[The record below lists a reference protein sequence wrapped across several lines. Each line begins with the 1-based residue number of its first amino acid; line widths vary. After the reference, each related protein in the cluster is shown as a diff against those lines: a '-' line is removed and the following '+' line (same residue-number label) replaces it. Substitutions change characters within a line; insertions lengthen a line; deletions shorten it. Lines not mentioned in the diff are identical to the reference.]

1 MMDIKRFIMC
11 ACSGE
16 GLVLEKFKG
25 ESEVYLSLFGR
36 GLNINRYGWK
46 SRLRHIWQII
56 TKGFPYT
63 DEIVL
68 TKKDA
73 IYLAK
78 SLKEFTK

>member
-1 MMDIKRFIMC
+1 MDIKRFIMC
-11 ACSGE
+11 ACNGE
-16 GLVLEKFKG
+16 GLVLEKFKN

-36 GLNINRYGWK
+36 GLNIQRYGWK
-46 SRLRHIWQII
+46 SRLRHIWQIL

-73 IYLAK
+73 QYLAK

>member
-11 ACSGE
+11 ACNSE
-16 GLVLEKFKG
+16 GIVLEKFKG

-36 GLNINRYGWK
+36 GLNIQRYGWK
-46 SRLRHIWQII
+46 SKIRRIWQIL

-73 IYLAK
+73 LYLAK

>member
-1 MMDIKRFIMC
+1 MEKQIKTY
-11 ACSGE
+11 
-16 GLVLEKFKG
+16 LE
-25 ESEVYLSLFGR
+25 
-36 GLNINRYGWK
+36 
-46 SRLRHIWQII
+46 II